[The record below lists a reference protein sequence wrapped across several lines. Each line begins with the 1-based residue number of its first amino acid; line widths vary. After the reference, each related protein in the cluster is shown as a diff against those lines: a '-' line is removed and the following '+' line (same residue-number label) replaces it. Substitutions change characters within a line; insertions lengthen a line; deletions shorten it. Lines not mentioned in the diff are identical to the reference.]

1 MAEHLCELCGVRPA
15 TIRVAVIQGGRRRQL
30 DVCDYHY
37 AQLTRHQR
45 QVSPLESLFR
55 GGLFDGLLDSGTD
68 GFGAEP
74 AATRHDGPVNKGVDL
89 QQHFSEQAKEILQ
102 RAAERAV
109 QFGRHEVDTEHV
121 LYELVESE
129 AVQRI
134 LSALKIS
141 ASDLQKHIEANAPKG
156 HVTSKAPQGEISVSP
171 RLKSA
176 LERAVIASRE
186 FGQNYVGP
194 EHILTG
200 LAEVT
205 DSFAG
210 DLLMKYGL
218 SPHLLRQQ
226 TLKQAGQEEA
236 AQAPSDTPQLD
247 KYSRDITRLARE
259 GKLDPV
265 IGRSKETETLVEVL
279 ARRKKNNPVLIGEP
293 GVGKTAIVEGLALR
307 MISGD
312 VPETLREKRLIE
324 LNVNSLVA
332 GSKYRGEFEE
342 RVKQVMD
349 EIAAHKDRLVL
360 FVDEVH
366 TIVGAGQGG
375 GEGGLDIANV
385 FKPPMARG
393 ELNLIGAT
401 TLAEYQKYIEKDA
414 ALERRFQPVLV
425 GEPSVE
431 QTIGI
436 LRGLRDRLE
445 AHHKVTILDEACVAA
460 AELSDRYITG
470 RFLPDKAVDL
480 IDQAAAREHLSST
493 SRPAEVLELES
504 EIAQIRR
511 EQEYATS
518 HKQFERA
525 KALGE
530 QLSGKQTQLD
540 DSTEAWKRRVST
552 STAEVT
558 RTLVA
563 EIVAKMT
570 GIPVADLTQE
580 EKTKL
585 LQMEDRLHRRVIGQ
599 EEAIS
604 AVSDAVRRSRA
615 GLQAR
620 HQPLAVFL
628 FLGPTGVGK
637 TELAKALA
645 EVVFGDEDAIVR
657 IDMSEYME
665 RHAVA
670 RLIGAP
676 PGYVGYD
683 EGGQLTE
690 RVRRRPHSVILLDEI
705 EKAHPDVY
713 NVLLQV
719 FDDGRLTDGKGRVI
733 DFANTLIIATSNL
746 ASDVIT
752 GTPRKRPGFIAADN
766 DIVAGKSPRK
776 DRQPDGVR
784 EGVMT
789 VLRSHF
795 RPEFLNRIDEIIIF
809 ESLNADQIRSIVRLQ
824 LDKVAHIAK
833 SQDIDI
839 VFDDSIVDQLAKEAY
854 RPEYGARELRRRI
867 RQVIENP
874 LAKQMLDGAVREGN
888 RVVCRFD
895 PLQDDTVFELSEAPQ
910 QELAGTTQQ
919 DKQKDPDAGNGAADT
934 GPAAKPA
941 RKRASPARK
950 RGNTDG
956 GDHAAG

>member
-1 MAEHLCELCGVRPA
+1 MAQHMCDLCGVRPA
-15 TIRVAVIQGGRRRQL
+15 TVRVAVLQEGQRRQI

-55 GGLFDGLLDSGTD
+55 GGLLDD
-68 GFGAEP
+68 FFGASSRAP
-74 AATRHDGPVNKGVDL
+74 NRAAGAAPQGAAPESDGINL
-89 QQHFSEQAKEILQ
+89 QQHFSDQAKEILQ
-102 RAAERAV
+102 RAAECAV
-109 QFGRHEVDTEHV
+109 QFGRREVDTEH
-121 LYELVESE
+121 LLHELVDSE

-134 LSALKIS
+134 LAALKVS
-141 ASDLQKHIEANAPKG
+141 GAELKAYIEQHALREDAPPKL
-156 HVTSKAPQGEISVSP
+156 ADGEIAVSP

-176 LERAVIASRE
+176 LERAFIASRE
-186 FGQNYVGP
+186 FAQSYVGP
-194 EHILTG
+194 EHMLTG

-218 SPHLLRQQ
+218 TPQALRQQ
-226 TLKQAGQEEA
+226 VLKFAGTDESS
-236 AQAPSDTPQLD
+236 AQTPSDTPQLD
-247 KYSRDITRLARE
+247 KYSRDVTRLARE

-265 IGRSKETETLVEVL
+265 IGRSKETETLAEVL

-293 GVGKTAIVEGLALR
+293 GVGKTAIVEGLAQR
-307 MISGD
+307 MVSGD
-312 VPETLREKRLIE
+312 VPETLRDKRLVE

-332 GSKYRGEFEE
+332 GSKFRGEFEE

-349 EIAAHKDRLVL
+349 EIAAHRDSLVL

-414 ALERRFQPVLV
+414 ALERRFQPVLIS
-425 GEPSVE
+425 EPTVE
-431 QTIGI
+431 QTVSI

-445 AHHKVTILDEACVAA
+445 AHHKVTILDEAFVAA

-480 IDQAAAREHLSST
+480 VDQAAAREHLSST
-493 SRPAEVLELES
+493 SRPAEILELES
-504 EIAQIRR
+504 EIAQIKR
-511 EQEYATS
+511 EQDYAAS
-518 HKQFERA
+518 RKQFERA
-525 KALGE
+525 KDLGE
-530 QLSGKQTQLD
+530 RLATKETQLAD
-540 DSTEAWKRRVST
+540 ATSLWKRRVSS
-552 STAEVT
+552 STAEVGT
-558 RTLVA
+558 TQVA

-580 EKTKL
+580 EKDKL
-585 LQMEDRLHRRVIGQ
+585 LQMEARLHQRVIGQ
-599 EEAIS
+599 AEAIG

-615 GLQAR
+615 GLQGGHR
-620 HQPLAVFL
+620 PVAVFL

-645 EVVFGDEDAIVR
+645 EVVFGDEDAVVR

-676 PGYVGYD
+676 PGYVGYE

-752 GTPRKRPGFIAADN
+752 GTRRNRPGFLPGDGDGCTARRGHGRAAIALPARVPEPDRRNHHLRIAD
-766 DIVAGKSPRK
+766 AGRNPF
-776 DRQPDGVR
+776 DRAAATRAGCPHDEESGHRSGVR
-784 EGVMT
+784 
-789 VLRSHF
+789 
-795 RPEFLNRIDEIIIF
+795 
-809 ESLNADQIRSIVRLQ
+809 
-824 LDKVAHIAK
+824 
-833 SQDIDI
+833 
-839 VFDDSIVDQLAKEAY
+839 
-854 RPEYGARELRRRI
+854 
-867 RQVIENP
+867 
-874 LAKQMLDGAVREGN
+874 
-888 RVVCRFD
+888 
-895 PLQDDTVFELSEAPQ
+895 
-910 QELAGTTQQ
+910 
-919 DKQKDPDAGNGAADT
+919 
-934 GPAAKPA
+934 
-941 RKRASPARK
+941 
-950 RGNTDG
+950 
-956 GDHAAG
+956 